1 MSFPTNTPSV
11 FAPYAESCGDALE
24 CWPQF
29 PMDRSSENCP
39 HIETPLFKKPK
50 ISETVT
56 NLRMPGSNN
65 KVMTDTFFKTQ
76 LCMKFRLGTCINGD
90 ECNFAHGTGD
100 IRRPLPH
107 GQELSCKEG
116 YVAGIWNRDHRLNS
130 KMKLCRIF
138 SRGEKCPYGERCN
151 FLHEGFEKCREGS
164 GKFRESS
171 SISIGCTGSARGYRN
186 GSGQLEFKRFGDSS
200 LNANQVNANPGF
212 WRTRLC
218 HKWEMSGN
226 CAYREKCV
234 FAHGQAELRKHA
246 VQPEGGKEHAAPK
259 TLPSAKAGALT
270 HKTGPGATYNQP
282 LQEKKCA
289 FKWEKLGKINGIY
302 ADWIDDMPLVH
313 SSVK

>member
-1 MSFPTNTPSV
+1 MSFPTNTPPV

-65 KVMTDTFFKTQ
+65 KVMTDAFFKTQ

-171 SISIGCTGSARGYRN
+171 SISVGCTGSARGYRN

-234 FAHGQAELRKHA
+234 FAHGQAGILP
-246 VQPEGGKEHAAPK
+246 VLNLLLPK
-259 TLPSAKAGALT
+259 LILSPIVSFSDMHVLLHNFVWWYQYVIDLDKNFWYMFTLNSLMNSSLVLHTGLDDA
-270 HKTGPGATYNQP
+270 HK
-282 LQEKKCA
+282 
-289 FKWEKLGKINGIY
+289 
-302 ADWIDDMPLVH
+302 
-313 SSVK
+313 

>member
-1 MSFPTNTPSV
+1 MSFPTNTPPV

-39 HIETPLFKKPK
+39 RIETPSFKKPK

-65 KVMTDTFFKTQ
+65 EVMTYTFFKTQ

-151 FLHEGFEKCREGS
+151 FLHEGLEKCRDGS
-164 GKFRESS
+164 GVTCKLR
-171 SISIGCTGSARGYRN
+171 A
-186 GSGQLEFKRFGDSS
+186 
-200 LNANQVNANPGF
+200 VNTVILATDDMRDLLP
-212 WRTRLC
+212 RDDPL
-218 HKWEMSGN
+218 
-226 CAYREKCV
+226 
-234 FAHGQAELRKHA
+234 LRKCIDLMDA
-246 VQPEGGKEHAAPK
+246 LAISTINWAP
-259 TLPSAKAGALT
+259 SV
-270 HKTGPGATYNQP
+270 
-282 LQEKKCA
+282 EK
-289 FKWEKLGKINGIY
+289 G
-302 ADWIDDMPLVH
+302 
-313 SSVK
+313 S